1 MPDTGGFYS
10 LPYTEK
16 TSALLEQM
24 QNAGQAE
31 NVIREA
37 EHCLTLGSIRPDWTA
52 GKSVLEQQIQ
62 NAKSTRERNYWMC
75 MKKIAESS

>member
-52 GKSVLEQQIQ
+52 GKACLNNRYKTQ
-62 NAKSTRERNYWMC
+62 NPPGKGIIGCA
-75 MKKIAESS
+75 